1 MLPDGSRLHVVIPP
15 ITRGHMAVNIRKFVI
30 GLRTL
35 DQLVA
40 AGSLS
45 HQVHRFL
52 DASVAAG
59 LNILVSGGT
68 QAGKTT
74 FLVYPS
80 SFAGTNKATA
90 MSFQI
95 PPDRFDAEAAAL
107 REKGITFS
115 TFEADGLEWDDG
127 VDTMGDSFKSAWFED
142 PDGNILNIE
151 SGM

>member
-1 MLPDGSRLHVVIPP
+1 MLGDHDPIPTIAVKDLQTARDFYEGVLGFSSAGDTHEGVVY
-15 ITRGHMAVNIRKFVI
+15 G
-30 GLRTL
+30 
-35 DQLVA
+35 
-40 AGSLS
+40 
-45 HQVHRFL
+45 
-52 DASVAAG
+52 
-59 LNILVSGGT
+59 
-68 QAGKTT
+68 AGKTT

-115 TFEADGLEWDDG
+115 TFEAEGLEWDDG
-127 VDTMGDSFKSAWFED
+127 VATMGDSFKSAWFED